1 MPRTTPQTTRRRRR
15 GWLALSAVGAA
26 GAIAALA
33 LTGCGASASG
43 SSDAHTVHI
52 AGFSVMQ
59 AANKQVIADFRR
71 TTAGKD
77 VDFTQ
82 SYGASGDQAR
92 AVISGLHADEVHLS
106 LEPDVAK
113 LVDAKLV
120 DPSWKDT
127 RTKGILTQ
135 SVVVLVVRKGN
146 PRHITG
152 WDDLVKPGV
161 KIVTPNPGSSG
172 SAKWNILAAWGQVLA
187 NGGTE
192 ADAKAY
198 LTKFLGNVAALP
210 GSGHDATTTFEGGTG
225 DVLLSYENE
234 AIEARQAGADF
245 DYVVPD
251 QTLLIQNPVA
261 LTTDASAAAKKFL
274 DFQLGTAGQTDYA
287 EQGFRPLD
295 NGIKVAVKGANDP
308 NDPFPTP
315 KTLLTID
322 GDFGGWDAA
331 NTKFF
336 DEKSGIIT
344 RLLAASG
351 KS

>member
-1 MPRTTPQTTRRRRR
+1 MLKTPRPRPT
-15 GWLALSAVGAA
+15 WLAGTAA
-26 GAIAALA
+26 AAATVLMTGA

-43 SSDAHTVHI
+43 SSDKNSVSI

-59 AANKQVIADFRR
+59 AANKQVISDFQK
-71 TTAGKD
+71 TSAGKG
-77 VDFTQ
+77 VTFKQ

-92 AVISGLHADEVHLS
+92 AIISGLHADEAHLS
-106 LEPDVAK
+106 LEPDVGK

-127 RTKGILTQ
+127 PTKGILTQ
-135 SVVVLVVRKGN
+135 SVVVIVVRKGN
-146 PRHITG
+146 PKHITG
-152 WDDLVKPGV
+152 WNDLVKPGV

-192 ADAKAY
+192 KDAQAY

-210 GSGHDATTTFEGGTG
+210 GSGRDATTAFEGGTG

-234 AIEARQAGADF
+234 AIEARQGGADF
-245 DYVVPD
+245 DYVVPP

-261 LTTDASAAAKKFL
+261 LTKDASAAAKKFL
-274 DFQLGTAGQTDYA
+274 AFQESTAGQTDYA
-287 EQGFRPLD
+287 KEGFRPLD
-295 NGIKVAVKGANDP
+295 PSIKVDVEGANDP
-308 NDPFPTP
+308 ANPFPAP
-315 KTLLTID
+315 QKLLTID
-322 GDFGGWDAA
+322 GDFGGWSAA

-336 DEKSGIIT
+336 DEKDGIIT
-344 RLLAASG
+344 KLLAASG